1 MLADGLVRALGF
13 APVEGYENGAV
24 LALIDPATR
33 FGQAFFLECT
43 PGRFIVAEIDRF
55 QNIDD
60 RFVLCRP
67 SQRFVK
73 CRIPALKLAPR
84 AV

>member
-1 MLADGLVRALGF
+1 MLADGLVRALGI

-24 LALIDPATR
+24 LALIDPTTR

-55 QNIDD
+55 QN
-60 RFVLCRP
+60 CP
-67 SQRFVK
+67 SSYNLEQST
-73 CRIPALKLAPR
+73 A
-84 AV
+84 